1 MLDLDISGDDLAAA
15 LLSLSRSGVVCILD
29 SSGVGHL
36 GSHLLIAG
44 IAPQDT
50 FSITG
55 LTTAE
60 TLGRFEELTAEPGLA
75 SFFTFSYG
83 LGLKLQDISTNR
95 ADPAEPDIF
104 LARFDALVIHDY
116 DTGRT
121 VLAGNPERAKLLQ
134 IQGDDHN
141 VALIERCEARSNM
154 SKAEYLQAVE
164 SIREQIRSG
173 ETYQAN
179 LTHRLECRLP
189 LTTSP
194 QTIFRRLRSRH
205 PAPFAAFFSRG
216 DSTVVSGSPERFFRT
231 ESSARRISTSPIK
244 GTRKRGADATEDARL
259 RLDLLESAKDR
270 AENTMIVDLLRND
283 LGRICEFGSVTADK
297 VCDLEEHPSLFHL
310 VSTVSGR
317 LRPDIQISDILRAM
331 FPCGSIT
338 GAPKI
343 STMRIIDAIEP
354 DPRELSMGAIGYS
367 LPDDSFGLPA
377 GMDLS
382 VAIRTMVIRG
392 NVASFNVGGG
402 IVIDSDPES
411 EYLETLTK
419 AAALLDAAGAEF
431 IAD

>member
-29 SSGVGHL
+29 SCGVGHL

-50 FSITG
+50 FSISG
-55 LTTAE
+55 PNAAE

-75 SFFTFSYG
+75 SFFTISYG
-83 LGLKLQDISTNR
+83 LGLKLQGIAPRYS
-95 ADPAEPDIF
+95 DPVEPDIF

-121 VLAGNPERAKLLQ
+121 TLAGDPERAELLQ
-134 IQGDDHN
+134 IRDDEHEN
-141 VALIERCEARSNM
+141 APIQPCEARSNM
-154 SKAEYLQAVE
+154 SKAEYLRAVE
-164 SIREQIRSG
+164 SIREDIRRG
-173 ETYQAN
+173 DTYQAN

-189 LTTSP
+189 STTSP
-194 QTIFRRLRSRH
+194 QMIFGRLRDRH

-216 DSTVVSGSPERFFRT
+216 DSAVVSGSPERFFRT
-231 ESSARRISTSPIK
+231 EKSGRMISTSPIK
-244 GTRKRGADATEDARL
+244 GTRKRGADPAEDARL
-259 RLDLLESAKDR
+259 RIELLESAKDR

-317 LRPDIQISDILRAM
+317 LRADTGTSDILRAM